1 MPTDNQTEAEVITK
15 KPKVVTSHFYGG
27 TEEERCLQLA
37 KLIETAFLNHFTSQG
52 GVLREHIHNYYIC
65 KLRNC
70 TDISAEDQTK
80 MKKDN
85 KFQHKWLTDPD
96 IALCKETRIWSLCY
110 IDNKGMFCG
119 LCRIHN
125 TCQPSNNSKVW
136 NTEANIRCRSGTV
149 KGHLLQASK
158 RSITMHG
165 IATSLEKSKY
175 SSYFVTKEKE
185 RENYINSSYLAVF
198 KALYWL
204 AKEEVANA
212 KTVSLLGLLEE
223 LGVKEVDAFTT
234 RSESVLRKMVVLI
247 ANTITEKIVKKIK
260 KSEAFGLLTDEVTDI
275 SNVQQLVSFI
285 QFFDEEIGDC
295 VTKFIETADLL
306 ESSHNSSPDAD
317 AIFSCLVKL
326 LQKHGLDLN
335 ELKGFGSDGAS
346 VMTGRH
352 RGVAAKFK
360 SLEECK
366 TMINIHCVCHRLA
379 LACADTGDELK
390 FIQDFEKTALEL
402 WSFFKKSPK
411 RLKIYI
417 KVTLGVRNFD
427 AMSKRQKKKLVRKV
441 KKAVRTRWLSLN
453 ASVDSISQE
462 YVGLVHAL
470 RSMQED
476 RNCGSTAKG
485 LLKKIDSVQF
495 LGTLYL
501 LKFVLPHLSALSRT
515 FQAGN
520 LNFCRIS
527 PSIQITKGRIDEVVN
542 ENKVIKELEKDLK
555 DRLQLCN
562 LSMEDRSKEI
572 IQERVKKYSKAICKN
587 IDDRFPTDSLAILG
601 SFSVFDVTQVPSDIS
616 APDFKV
622 YGQSEITAIKE
633 HFHQEQQV
641 GNEFLEQWKDMKYE
655 LLQLKTKWL
664 QFKDNVESNNM
675 KIKFSP
681 TECVLRKIV
690 KDYQHDEQFALV
702 YRVAKVALVTPVTN
716 AWPERGASAVKRIK
730 TRSRSSMKSDFLNA
744 LLMISINGPAL
755 KTKEYQELMEE
766 VAIRYANEKHR
777 NCPRSFISVVR
788 KKSSSSSTQT
798 VDIDELSEIEET

>member
-1 MPTDNQTEAEVITK
+1 YKLNLLASNACIPSLKMMMNVCMKLQRMNAGQNLPYLIICSMHETASEIFILCELTKTPPAPPLCISKCAQFEINYIVVYLQRASSHLSFSFDYASLNQVHSIRLLLRDNPCKKYREKMSFEKVCMSCGNNTFYSCIKKTVPKQNQSTIKDFFAKKPSNSNVITAPDPDQPSTSKTTPSVATKRPLSNNQTEGEVTSK
-15 KPKVVTSHFYGG
+15 KPKIVTSHFYGV
-27 TEEERCLQLA
+27 TEEECCLQLA
-37 KLIETAFLNHFTSQG
+37 KLIETAFLNHFQG
-52 GVLREHIHNYYIC
+52 DILPEHIHNYYIC

-70 TDISAEDQTK
+70 TDISEEDKTK

-85 KFQHKWLTDPD
+85 KFQHKWLTDVD
-96 IALCKETRIWSLCY
+96 IAYCKETGIW
-110 IDNKGMFCG
+110 
-119 LCRIHN
+119 
-125 TCQPSNNSKVW
+125 T
-136 NTEANIRCRSGTV
+136 GTV

-158 RSITMHG
+158 GSTTLHG
-165 IATSLEKSKY
+165 KIAASLEKSKY
-175 SSYFVTKEKE
+175 SSYFVTTQKE

-223 LGVKEVDAFTT
+223 LGVKEVGAFTT
-234 RSESVLRKMVVLI
+234 RSESVLRKMVILI
-247 ANTITEKIVKKIK
+247 ANTITEKIVNKIK

-285 QFFDEEIGDC
+285 QFFDDEIGDC

-306 ESSHNSSPDAD
+306 ESSPNSSPDAD

-346 VMTGRH
+346 VMTGRN

-379 LACADTGDELK
+379 LACADTDDELK

-476 RNCGSTAKG
+476 RNSGSTAKG

-501 LKFVLPHLSALSRT
+501 LKFVLPHLSALSHT
-515 FQAGN
+515 IQA
-520 LNFCRIS
+520 
-527 PSIQITKGRIDEVVN
+527 
-542 ENKVIKELEKDLK
+542 
-555 DRLQLCN
+555 
-562 LSMEDRSKEI
+562 
-572 IQERVKKYSKAICKN
+572 
-587 IDDRFPTDSLAILG
+587 
-601 SFSVFDVTQVPSDIS
+601 
-616 APDFKV
+616 
-622 YGQSEITAIKE
+622 
-633 HFHQEQQV
+633 
-641 GNEFLEQWKDMKYE
+641 
-655 LLQLKTKWL
+655 
-664 QFKDNVESNNM
+664 
-675 KIKFSP
+675 
-681 TECVLRKIV
+681 
-690 KDYQHDEQFALV
+690 
-702 YRVAKVALVTPVTN
+702 
-716 AWPERGASAVKRIK
+716 
-730 TRSRSSMKSDFLNA
+730 
-744 LLMISINGPAL
+744 
-755 KTKEYQELMEE
+755 
-766 VAIRYANEKHR
+766 
-777 NCPRSFISVVR
+777 
-788 KKSSSSSTQT
+788 
-798 VDIDELSEIEET
+798 